1 MFLLLAPNLFW
12 GKKNTLVVLTS
23 KHNIYCSV
31 VFSYLHH
38 KTIDTDSSSPESDSN
53 DHPSVDT
60 VRKKT
65 QISNGFSDDSI
76 IQSKIQNK
84 NLKDLIDGLENEGGK
99 SEDVGGA
106 PAATNLEVVE
116 ANDVVMRMVQ
126 DFSLLSESESEDE
139 SKPEKA
145 ETVRNF

>member
-1 MFLLLAPNLFW
+1 M
-12 GKKNTLVVLTS
+12 
-23 KHNIYCSV
+23 
-31 VFSYLHH
+31 
-38 KTIDTDSSSPESDSN
+38 
-53 DHPSVDT
+53 DT

-99 SEDVGGA
+99 SEDVGGS
-106 PAATNLEVVE
+106 AAANLEVVE

-145 ETVRNF
+145 ETSTVRTF